1 MQEINA
7 WLKDSEDFDKGVEL
21 YVKYGT
27 NSFFKTT
34 LIKFGCTPFNIQ
46 KLVAELTALAPAA
59 PAPQEPKSASNHIV
73 THQKPLP
80 IPDEALPAPDPKD
93 TERYLALKELLRIK
107 YRQMDRNRAALAIS
121 SDKEYRHLTAKQIM
135 KLDSDIKDIYRL
147 IDYFDAHECFPQLTK
162 DEIIRTPTE
171 ELQSL
176 WVSNSRAKTRLK
188 SGKCRNIHNT
198 EQLIIKNNIR
208 IEQLKRKVVS

>member
-21 YVKYGT
+21 YFKYGK

-59 PAPQEPKSASNHIV
+59 PAPQQHTSASNHLV

-80 IPDEALPAPDPKD
+80 APDGALPAPDPKD
-93 TERYLALKELLRIK
+93 TERYLALKELLRTK

-135 KLDSDIKDIYRL
+135 KLDNDIKDIYRL
-147 IDYFDAHECFPQLTK
+147 IDYFDAHERFPHLAK
-162 DEIIRTPTE
+162 DEIIRTSAE
-171 ELQSL
+171 EIQLL
-176 WVSNSRAKTRLK
+176 RVSSSKAKKRLDL
-188 SGKCRNIHNT
+188 GKCRNIHKT
-198 EQLIIKNNIR
+198 EQLIIKNNLR
-208 IEQLKRKVVS
+208 IEQLMRKVVS